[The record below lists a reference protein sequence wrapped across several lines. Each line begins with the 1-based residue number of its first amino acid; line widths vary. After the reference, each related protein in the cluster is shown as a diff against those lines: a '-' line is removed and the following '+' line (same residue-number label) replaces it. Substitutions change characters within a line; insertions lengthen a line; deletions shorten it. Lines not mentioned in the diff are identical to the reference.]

1 MAETS
6 FRWSNTPEFA
16 KVTELL
22 NVAVRAKDHAE
33 AKKSWEEAINI
44 IAAEVPLYPI
54 VHRKLPSAWDDS
66 SLEGYQPLATTG
78 LSFLGSGPQIKAL
91 FNVGLLSN
99 QQPFFFPF

>member
-1 MAETS
+1 MFGNDLDLLLS
-6 FRWSNTPEFA
+6 WWYRGDVWPKRRFRWSNTPEFA

-22 NVAVRAKDHAE
+22 NTAVRAKDHAE

-78 LSFLGSGPQIKAL
+78 LSFLG
-91 FNVGLLSN
+91 VGRK
-99 QQPFFFPF
+99 